1 MTPAEIDRVFGRAR
15 VRMMT
20 GEHVEVFREEAR
32 EGEER
37 RYTKRFLETASGD
50 FRPWTEREWRILDRL
65 GARGDAAVARVVRF
79 FPADDTGMPR
89 LQTRDAGPTV
99 DQWASLV
106 PLRRTAPV
114 LPYVFGDCA
123 TWWALAR
130 QCLIAFEP
138 LHALGFVHLDF
149 KADNVCVPWKPSQA
163 ARPAAGQPMAPDF
176 DGLALIDVAFSLLP
190 GVDLPGALPLAREP
204 GFEYQSPRLLEAL
217 DEGRRGELRPTR
229 ELDWRCDLYSMAAM
243 LKRYLPPAASESA
256 GATGWTSPRYDDAR
270 TLIFRLR
277 DSHDRDLPQWRPHGQ
292 LIDFTGT
299 RLDTPELADSLAAGW
314 SLARD
319 VAIAGVATPLTALT
333 PMTRVAPM
341 TLTVRRGRAARPPAT
356 PAVSAESPQRPAP
369 IAVDS
374 SWGMAPPCAAT
385 AITAVSASAW
395 SFASL
400 SAPPEEARYLPQ
412 RRRSARALPAAIA
425 ALSLVAVATPSFVGV
440 PWSAPADQAPVVAE
454 APRVAAAVAPPP
466 TEPAEVPA
474 PAPAPAAAAT
484 DASPPAAAAEPV
496 TTTVAAA
503 LDPPTPRATPA
514 ETSANPARTATRAA
528 PKHPSAAAIKAPS
541 APAKKYA
548 DAARRPPPHAA
559 TIARYRSPPSPV
571 QQDMAAVAAR
581 PSTLAQAAPA
591 PAAAAPAADASA
603 RREPAA
609 TPTGPTEA
617 VAADSVAKA
626 SPPPPVAAE
635 PPPQRSVARASQGT
649 ESRGPLAS
657 FLALFRDRAGS
668 PAPVEDRTAK
678 RTETRP
684 SAASRALAQS
694 ATDALARAAV
704 VSSAAAS
711 SPPSPHA
718 GPPPQAGP
726 LAAVSMPLP
735 SEPVARASAVSAPEI
750 AAPERAAVA
759 MPDAAPARGL
769 PAARYIPA
777 PPALERMTTPPGEPP
792 GDDAKTLTAQARRL
806 LVDTVPRVAA
816 QAEPEVSRVLSA
828 AAVAYHPSQART
840 VIDLA
845 NGAWSSESEWVAVA
859 GTNPAYAR
867 RLHNEA
873 RRAAAAGS
881 GIAETLDVELQAF
894 GANPRDPDIAG
905 YLALLHL
912 KMVPSRPELARQLA
926 LHAIVNSGARRSTRA
941 ADWNTFAV
949 ASALVGRDGDAT
961 RGFLTEAALT
971 SNVDRS
977 CQSAL
982 SAYASYGE
990 PLRTPVLA
998 LLQRMN
1004 AQGRAYAAPSCAWP
1018 AYWSA
1023 AARAGMSY

>member
-1 MTPAEIDRVFGRAR
+1 MTPQQIEQVFGRGRLKMA
-15 VRMMT
+15 T
-20 GEHVEVFREEAR
+20 GDHVEVFREAIAP
-32 EGEER
+32 GERR
-37 RYTKRFLETASGD
+37 RYTKRFLTTRDGD
-50 FRPWTEREWRILDRL
+50 FGPWTEREWRILARL
-65 GARGDAAVARVVRF
+65 IGHGIRCVPDVVQFDGGAMGGARLV
-79 FPADDTGMPR
+79 
-89 LQTRDAGPTV
+89 QTYDAGITI
-99 DQWASLV
+99 DQWGTLIPV
-106 PLRRTAPV
+106 MRRGES
-114 LPYVFGDCA
+114 YRHVFEDCA
-123 TWWALAR
+123 HWWSLAHHCLVALDE
-130 QCLIAFEP
+130 I
-138 LHALGFVHLDF
+138 HALGLVHLDI
-149 KADNVCVPWKPSQA
+149 KGDNICVPYGPANFDPDASGA
-163 ARPAAGQPMAPDF
+163 TLRPEFQR
-176 DGLALIDVAFSLLP
+176 LALIDFAFS
-190 GVDLPGALPLAREP
+190 VVSHEPLAMP
-204 GFEYQSPRLLEAL
+204 LPIGWQKDYDYQSPRLLRAL
-217 DEGRRGELRPTR
+217 DAGRNGELEPTR

-503 LDPPTPRATPA
+503 LDPPAPRATPA

-711 SPPSPHA
+711 SPPAPQA

-735 SEPVARASAVSAPEI
+735 SEPVARASAVPAPEI